1 MIISLINRIIRIP
14 ATCKVIMQGEAEENI
29 LIKIPKK
36 LLADDEEKNKVF
48 LISQLNDSEQ
58 VEEELTCSFV
68 DEYDNNCYYWNL
80 KEEYTL
86 EEGKLEIQIKIERG
100 EKQEPEEPELPEQPK
115 DELEWGWNLDDPPTI
130 PFNQEQWSVYYT
142 GYNKM
147 PISIIIL
154 DKDTLEPLKCVRG
167 NIFEDDHKIELRFY
181 PSRGDYIIFASSMDG
196 KKLVSKELSSS
207 GNDMTTRDLE
217 IDFENNEIK
226 VEIDYGQGGLP
237 PIEGNPNPPIE
248 GGEGIGLVSLVALND
263 IENENTEENENE
275 SESEEKDPDFEP
287 TPDGEMDPDYLVP
300 YGNNNNG
307 VWYSYKNYFIINK
320 SLISK

>member
-1 MIISLINRIIRIP
+1 MIISLINRIIKIP
-14 ATCKVIMQGEAEENI
+14 ATCKVIMQEEAEENI

-48 LISQLNDSEQ
+48 LISQLNDGEQ

-80 KEEYTL
+80 KKEYTL

-130 PFNQEQWSVYYT
+130 PFNQEQWSVYCT

-167 NIFEDDHKIELRFY
+167 NIFEDDHEIELRFY

-207 GNDMTTRDLE
+207 GNDMTTRNLK

-248 GGEGIGLVSLVALND
+248 GGERTGPVSLVALND

>member
-58 VEEELTCSFV
+58 IEEELTCSFV

-100 EKQEPEEPELPEQPK
+100 E
-115 DELEWGWNLDDPPTI
+115 G
-130 PFNQEQWSVYYT
+130 T
-142 GYNKM
+142 G
-147 PISIIIL
+147 P
-154 DKDTLEPLKCVRG
+154 
-167 NIFEDDHKIELRFY
+167 
-181 PSRGDYIIFASSMDG
+181 
-196 KKLVSKELSSS
+196 
-207 GNDMTTRDLE
+207 
-217 IDFENNEIK
+217 
-226 VEIDYGQGGLP
+226 
-237 PIEGNPNPPIE
+237 
-248 GGEGIGLVSLVALND
+248 VSLAALND